1 MPQEQRGQSISRLV
15 YRQRAAILS
24 GIITNINLKTIA
36 NKLFGSKS
44 GCSVSF
50 SF

>member
-1 MPQEQRGQSISRLV
+1 M
-15 YRQRAAILS
+15 
-24 GIITNINLKTIA
+24 A

-50 SF
+50 SFQVTKSLQQNLLQDYVYMTRYH